1 MKKIVYA
8 IVAFV
13 MIAMSGTAHADV
25 VLNLGGNYSQIAS
38 LVNPGSGVVA
48 RSEGGGSIDTSSL
61 DGRKLDYLYCVDL
74 FTTISPGSYSSTTVN
89 NQALIHGVAV
99 NNADKV
105 AYLLEKHGTSGQGDQ
120 AIALQAAI
128 WHEIY
133 GAGVYDLNI
142 GDGGYEASSQIATWY
157 TKYLYQA
164 DNSIIKGDVS
174 KFIWINPDYAT
185 GAMKQGLVTSSP
197 NPEPSTYALLGI
209 GGLFAAFRFRK
220 STGTL
225 APTV

>member
-13 MIAMSGTAHADV
+13 MIAMSGTAHAD

-48 RSEGGGSIDTSSL
+48 RSEGGGSIETSYL

-89 NQALIHGVAV
+89 NQAEIHGVAV
-99 NNADKV
+99 KNADKV
-105 AYLLEKHGTSGQGDQ
+105 AYLLEKHGTGGQGDQ

-133 GAGVYDLNI
+133 GAGVYDLNYTGSTATTI
-142 GDGGYEASSQIATWY
+142 NLYEQYLTEAVN
-157 TKYLYQA
+157 KY
-164 DNSIIKGDVS
+164 GDVS

-220 STGTL
+220 YRIAS
-225 APTV
+225 AVSA